1 VHAPWFHTLFDQE
14 RVMAR
19 RHWTLMLISEG
30 ENGVRQFRF
39 TREAARAGVA
49 AALLLVAAL
58 SSAATRAVGEGS
70 EAVRELSLA
79 RRNALLEAEIED
91 LRSRLD
97 TLRSSVET
105 LAAKDDYYRLI
116 AGLDPLDADV
126 RRVGIGGP
134 GTETLQT
141 NALFP
146 VDRRLARKLF
156 STSTEVNTL
165 IRRARLLSFSWRQAE
180 DTLIV
185 KHDRLAST
193 PSITPTDGAVSS
205 AFSYRRWHPLLGLP
219 RPHLGV
225 DIVALP
231 GTPIVAAAKGRVT
244 FVGNRGEYGNL
255 VVVDH
260 GYGYVTRYAHAS
272 RILVKLGQPVQ
283 RGDMIALVGS
293 TGLAMGPHV
302 HYEVLVDGRHV
313 NPRRF
318 MLDAS
323 VVPE

>member
-1 VHAPWFHTLFDQE
+1 
-14 RVMAR
+14 MAR

-58 SSAATRAVGEGS
+58 SSAATRVVGERGGES
-70 EAVRELSLA
+70 ELSLA
-79 RRNALLEAEIED
+79 RRNALLEAEVED
-91 LRSRLD
+91 LRARLD

-105 LAAKDDYYRLI
+105 LAARDDYYRLI
-116 AGLDPLDADV
+116 AGLDPLDPDI
-126 RRVGIGGP
+126 RMVGIGGP
-134 GTETLQT
+134 GTETLE
-141 NALFP
+141 NNPLYP

-156 STSTEVNTL
+156 STSTELNTL

-193 PSITPTDGAVSS
+193 PSITPTDGTVSS
-205 AFSYRRWHPLLGLP
+205 AFNYRRWHPLLSLP

-255 VVVDH
+255 VVIDH
-260 GYGYVTRYAHAS
+260 GYGYETRYAHAS
-272 RILVKLGQPVQ
+272 RILVKQGQPVE

-293 TGLAMGPHV
+293 TGLAMGPHL